1 MNKQEMNVVLSE
13 SYICRKL
20 RMKDGAFKD
29 MYERLFSEGNVE
41 QYRLAVLDTPL
52 TLLNP
57 ELVAHFKDVI
67 GRRYQLDPTRRL
79 LFPHPTIRQWLFDL
93 AGEYQPD
100 DIMDYLSQASGAK
113 VSELRTSGIESTLLD
128 RPFVIDL
135 VDHLEEVTGKV
146 LHNPKEKYYPLR
158 YLGNV
163 KFTDLA
169 DYFSPKGSERINVIR
184 RHCGLV

>member
-1 MNKQEMNVVLSE
+1 MNIVLSE

-20 RMKDGAFKD
+20 RMCSAAFKAA
-29 MYERLFSEGNVE
+29 YERLKEEGNVE

-52 TLLNP
+52 ALLDP
-57 ELVAHFKDVI
+57 KMVASFKDVI

-113 VSELRTSGIESTLLD
+113 ISELRTSGIESTLLD

-146 LHNPKEKYYPLR
+146 LQNPKEKYYPLR

>member
-1 MNKQEMNVVLSE
+1 MNKEMNVVLSE

-20 RMKDGAFKD
+20 RMCNAAFKAA
-29 MYERLFSEGNVE
+29 YERLKEEGNVE

-52 TLLNP
+52 ALLDP
-57 ELVAHFKDVI
+57 KMVARFKDVI
-67 GRRYQLDPTRRL
+67 GRRYQLDSTRRL

-146 LHNPKEKYYPLR
+146 LQNPKEKYYPLR

>member
-1 MNKQEMNVVLSE
+1 MNVVLSE

-29 MYERLFSEGNVE
+29 MYERLFSEGKAE
-41 QYRLAVLDTPL
+41 QYRLEVLDTPL
-52 TLLNP
+52 ALLDP
-57 ELVAHFKDVI
+57 KMVAHFKDVI
-67 GRRYQLDPTRRL
+67 GRRYKLEQTRRL
-79 LFPHPTIRQWLFDL
+79 LFPRPTIRQWLFDL
-93 AGEYQPD
+93 AGDYQPD
-100 DIMDYLSQASGAK
+100 DILDYFSQASGAK